1 LGNCYQSIGPW
12 GRLFSAFWPI
22 RKIFIS
28 LFGLEEDY
36 YQLIIG
42 SLSKKKT
49 YIHFLIS
56 CDILQLVEEV
66 FLYHV
71 ILYWLR
77 RFLYIMWYYIGWGG
91 FFISCDI
98 ILVEEV
104 FLYHVILSWLR
115 RFLYIMWYYIGWGGF
130 LISCD
135 ILQLVGEVSAAHSF
149 SRLEAH
155 LQHLCTN
162 DIPVHA

>member
-1 LGNCYQSIGPW
+1 MRLLQVNTLYELKVTHCKYSQTSVPGTRMGRTDLKVPSIFLIFLSKSIGPW

-42 SLSKKKT
+42 SLSKKKP

-77 RFLYIMWYYIGWGG
+77 RFLSTKI
-91 FFISCDI
+91 ISHDI
-98 ILVEEV
+98 
-104 FLYHVILSWLR
+104 R
-115 RFLYIMWYYIGWGGF
+115 KPPQPR
-130 LISCD
+130 
-135 ILQLVGEVSAAHSF
+135 
-149 SRLEAH
+149 
-155 LQHLCTN
+155 
-162 DIPVHA
+162 